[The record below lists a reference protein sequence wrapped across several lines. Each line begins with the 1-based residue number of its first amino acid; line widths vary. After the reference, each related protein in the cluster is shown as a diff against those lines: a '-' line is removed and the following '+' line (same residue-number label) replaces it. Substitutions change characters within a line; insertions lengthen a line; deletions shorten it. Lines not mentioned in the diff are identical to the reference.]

1 VLIALAVLALSA
13 VAPAAPAARAADASG
28 PVEAEGRSSGQ
39 CLSGRFCVWSGTGF
53 SGAFW
58 STGALGVSDSAVVTA
73 RSVWN
78 RTAQDVL
85 VYAGAG
91 AGGSSTCWDAGAQ
104 SASTATPSGSI
115 RTMGP
120 TTC

>member
-13 VAPAAPAARAADASG
+13 PAPVAHGADASG
-28 PVEAEGRSSGQ
+28 PVEGRSSGQ

-58 STGALGVSDSAVVTA
+58 STGALGVSDSAVATA

-78 RTAQDVL
+78 RTTQDVR
-85 VYAGAG
+85 VYSGAG
-91 AGGSSTCWDAGAQ
+91 ATGSVTCWDAGAQ
-104 SASTATPSGSI
+104 TASTATPSGSI